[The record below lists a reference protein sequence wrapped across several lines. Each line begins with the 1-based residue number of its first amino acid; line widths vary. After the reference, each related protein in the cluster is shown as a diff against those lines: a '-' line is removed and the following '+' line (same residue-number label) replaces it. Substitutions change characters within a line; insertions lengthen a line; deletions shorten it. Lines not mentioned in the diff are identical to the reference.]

1 MAGNST
7 STSATN
13 DNGSGG
19 DLEINVLMEGDE
31 VHSRDAEDGLA
42 CCAHKQ
48 AAGTLKEYKDN
59 GQQLPEDGGYGSK
72 EDEDEFTNK
81 DIDIIYDA
89 EWFALQKDE
98 VVSDPEDDSE
108 DDSKDDSEGNDATSN
123 SSDEYDEDNEDH
135 IPPLIPK
142 MDMRNAYKGS
152 RSQSSMHGWL
162 YSNAQSRAHTIQM

>member
-42 CCAHKQ
+42 RCAHEQ

-59 GQQLPEDGGYGSK
+59 GQQLPEDGSCGSK

-81 DIDIIYDA
+81 DINIIYDA
-89 EWFALQKDE
+89 EWLALQKDE
-98 VVSDPEDDSE
+98 VAS

-135 IPPLIPK
+135 ILPLIPK
-142 MDMRNAYKGS
+142 MDMQNAYKGS